1 MNPKID
7 LSQTLIKTKR
17 LVLRPCAK
25 EGLDDFL
32 LMLLLMG

>member
-1 MNPKID
+1 MNLKID
-7 LSQTLIKTKR
+7 LSQTLIKTKC
-17 LVLRPCAK
+17 LILRPCAK